1 MLLKKR
7 YGRPLSALSLSL
19 AMAFAPLFNVQ
30 AAEPEVVPGD
40 SSATPG
46 ELSVALSQ
54 SDGQSPA
61 VAKLAGE
68 QPLSMEAAA
77 NSRAQIEA
85 LLPAGYKPVFMNP
98 LVSLYAARD
107 MKPMWENREAVQA
120 FQQQLAEIAIA
131 GFQPQF
137 TTWVSLLTDPA
148 VSGMARDVVLS
159 DAMMGYLHF
168 ISGIPTQGTRWL
180 YSSTPYKM
188 ATPPLSVINQWQ
200 LALDNGSLPAFIA
213 GLAPRHPQYE
223 AMHQS
228 LLALV
233 ADSRPW
239 P

>member
-1 MLLKKR
+1 
-7 YGRPLSALSLSL
+7 
-19 AMAFAPLFNVQ
+19 
-30 AAEPEVVPGD
+30 
-40 SSATPG
+40 
-46 ELSVALSQ
+46 
-54 SDGQSPA
+54 
-61 VAKLAGE
+61 
-68 QPLSMEAAA
+68 
-77 NSRAQIEA
+77 
-85 LLPAGYKPVFMNP
+85 
-98 LVSLYAARD
+98 

-213 GLAPRHPQYE
+213 GLAPHHPQYE
-223 AMHQS
+223 AMHRQYRS
-228 LLALV
+228 ARRCGEPV
-233 ADSRPW
+233 GEEKEQTRGARRVRSPAGGGG
-239 P
+239 